1 MDQNIQFPKP
11 KTEEETIEQPNL
23 PYSGKKLEQRPQEPD
38 CQSVL
43 AKWYTAHTWHWQH
56 HVVNQTLV
64 LVVGIQRRQKKT
76 ESVL

>member
-43 AKWYTAHTWHWQH
+43 ANWYTADTWH
-56 HVVNQTLV
+56 
-64 LVVGIQRRQKKT
+64 
-76 ESVL
+76 